1 MQTYIKLAWRNIW
14 RNKRRTFITMA
25 SIFFALLFALVMRSM
40 QIGSYDAMV
49 NNVVQS
55 YTGYIQI
62 HSNGYWDNKIINN
75 TFESS
80 NTLIE
85 KVLSANNVNLVI
97 PRLESFALASAE
109 QITKGVMVIGIE
121 PDKEN
126 LLSKISDKIIKG
138 YYLSNDDN
146 GVLLAEKL
154 AGYLKLSVNDT
165 LVLLGQGFH
174 GVSAAGKYPVKGII
188 HFPAPELNN
197 QLVYMTLANCQEFY
211 TAENRLT
218 SLALMIKNNNT
229 IDKTVNEIRNII
241 NNDLYEVMTW
251 DEMLTE
257 LVQIIEQDN
266 AGGLI
271 FLGILYIIVAFGIF
285 GTVLMMTAE
294 RKREFG
300 VIVAVGMQ
308 KTKLAIIVTI
318 ESIFIG
324 LTGIIIGIIG
334 SLPVIYYYYQHPIKL
349 TGDLAISMENYGF
362 EPIMPFAW
370 ETSFFFNQSL
380 VIILIT
386 LIAIIYPISTILKM
400 NVIRSLRS

>member
-1 MQTYIKLAWRNIW
+1 MKTYIKLAWRNIW

-62 HSNGYWDNKIINN
+62 HSKGYWDNKIINN

-80 NTLIE
+80 DTLIE
-85 KVLSANNVNLVI
+85 KVLSANNVNLAI

-109 QITKGVMVIGIE
+109 QITKGVMIIGIE

-229 IDKTVNEIRNII
+229 IDKTVNEIKNII

-386 LIAIIYPISTILKM
+386 LIAIIYPISIILKM

>member
-1 MQTYIKLAWRNIW
+1 MYFKLAWRNIW

-85 KVLSANNVNLVI
+85 KVLSANNVNFVI

-109 QITKGVMVIGIE
+109 QITKGVVVIGIE

-126 LLSKISDKIIKG
+126 QLSKISDKIIKG
-138 YYLSNDDN
+138 DYLSNDDD

-229 IDKTVNEIRNII
+229 IDKTVNEIKNII
-241 NNDLYEVMTW
+241 NNDLYEVMSW
-251 DEMLTE
+251 DEMLIE
-257 LVQIIEQDN
+257 LVQLIEQDN

-334 SLPVIYYYYQHPIKL
+334 SLPIIYYYFLHPIKL

-380 VIILIT
+380 VVILIT

-400 NVIRSLRS
+400 KVIKALRN